1 MCNIHFSFR
10 VLVVLQSMIAS
21 TVDSFCSLFISYN
34 VHSSFI
40 ELDQKPFSITV
51 YLHHKKALLAV
62 HFKSL
67 VLLLLHI
74 IMLVLYV
81 VASDGLVSIPV

>member
-1 MCNIHFSFR
+1 MCIIHFSFC

-21 TVDSFCSLFISYN
+21 TVISSCSLFILYY
-34 VHSSFI
+34 VQSSFV

-51 YLHHKKALLAV
+51 YLHHKKAPLAV
-62 HFKSL
+62 HFKPL

-74 IMLVLYV
+74 IVFVL
-81 VASDGLVSIPV
+81 

>member
-1 MCNIHFSFR
+1 MCSIHFSFC

-21 TVDSFCSLFISYN
+21 TVVSSCSLFMPYN
-34 VHSSFI
+34 VDSSFI

-51 YLHHKKALLAV
+51 YVNHKKAPLTV
-62 HFKSL
+62 HFKSP

-74 IMLVLYV
+74 IMLVL
-81 VASDGLVSIPV
+81 